1 MARIPAG
8 AVTTSLLLLSL
19 LLAPLTAFAQKT
31 VQPIERSALQRDLE
45 DNIMCQCSCHQ
56 PMGSCQMRPNCGHY
70 DEQKAK
76 IETHLKD
83 GKDRD
88 GVLLAFVAEY
98 GGQDV
103 LAAPIDRGFNRL
115 AWIVPYAVGVTGL
128 VLGGAARRALVA
140 PRRPDRWPSPAR
152 RAPTTRR
159 SNARLNDELRDL
171 D

>member
-1 MARIPAG
+1 
-8 AVTTSLLLLSL
+8 
-19 LLAPLTAFAQKT
+19 
-31 VQPIERSALQRDLE
+31 VQPVERSALQRDLE
-45 DNIMCQCSCHQ
+45 DNIMCQCGCHQ

-76 IETHLKD
+76 IESHIKD

-115 AWIVPYAVGVTGL
+115 AWIVPYAVGLTGL
-128 VLGGAARRALVA
+128 IGAGLLAVRWSRRASQKVA
-140 PRRPDRWPSPAR
+140 VAGG
-152 RAPTTRR
+152 PTVDDEL
-159 SNARLNDELRDL
+159 NARLNDELRDL